1 MNRQEKEQYLREY
14 EVLKKK
20 GKPFFPYAVMKD
32 SAMMLVVVIV
42 IAAMSI
48 ILGAEQGPKADPTT
62 TTYVPR
68 PEWYFFFLF
77 ELLRVIKPPYLVP
90 IATIGVP
97 TICMVLLFLLPFYDR
112 NPQRN
117 PLKRPIATTAGIL
130 TIAAMAFL
138 TYLGAEAGSPTEIE
152 IDVAPEYEAGKLVAA
167 QSGCLACHQFEHN
180 GNNGPGPKLTEVGSR
195 LNPAA
200 ISRSLQVGPGIMP
213 SYSGLMESDP
223 EKFRDLVL
231 FLGSLTGDQD
241 AAAASG
247 SSDGSSDA
255 SSGTGS
261 ESDSGSTDSAGG
273 ESGSSDS
280 SGG

>member
-1 MNRQEKEQYLREY
+1 M
-14 EVLKKK
+14 
-20 GKPFFPYAVMKD
+20 G
-32 SAMMLVVVIV
+32 
-42 IAAMSI
+42 
-48 ILGAEQGPKADPTT
+48 
-62 TTYVPR
+62 
-68 PEWYFFFLF
+68 
-77 ELLRVIKPPYLVP
+77 
-90 IATIGVP
+90 
-97 TICMVLLFLLPFYDR
+97 
-112 NPQRN
+112 
-117 PLKRPIATTAGIL
+117 
-130 TIAAMAFL
+130 FL

-167 QSGCLACHQFEHN
+167 ESGCLACHQFEHN

-231 FLGSLTGDQD
+231 FLGSLTGDQ
-241 AAAASG
+241 AAAASDNAAAEEEG
-247 SSDGSSDA
+247 DDTTSED
-255 SSGTGS
+255 TGS
-261 ESDSGSTDSAGG
+261 GSEGAMDAEDS